1 MANLRF
7 NIRPVIIQGDDLSSV
22 ISSDSDTA
30 ITYNNYYPAGTHVS
44 TYRIEAKLA
53 LSNVTVHDDLSIS
66 FDYGGIQSVRAHT
79 TWSSSSV
86 GYNVNKHFY
95 KGDGTV
101 AWEQSSDIATAFD
114 TGDIAVAPQ
123 PTRRYTVP
131 PNGSIDIP
139 EIKAF
144 RWLSEA
150 VISDECEVFVGGTVT
165 NVIPTYK
172 PNGLRK
178 SGEWKSVQE
187 LKLST
192 YIRTTNNWNDVGTE
206 QVATIGQVNKG
217 QTRRRQGGEWKQERP
232 FS

>member
-7 NIRPVIIQGDDLSSV
+7 NIRPVIIQGENLSSV

-30 ITYNNYYPAGTHVS
+30 ITYNNYYPIGTHVS

-53 LSNVTVHDDLSIS
+53 LSNVTVHDDLSVS

-79 TWSSSSV
+79 TWSSSTV

-101 AWEQSSDIATAFD
+101 AWEQSSDIATSFD
-114 TGDIAVAPQ
+114 TGDIPVAPQ

-131 PNGSIDIP
+131 ANGSINIP

-144 RWLSEA
+144 RWLCEA
-150 VISDECEVFVGGTVT
+150 VVSDECEVFVGGTVT

-172 PNGLRK
+172 PNALRK
-178 SGEWKSVQE
+178 NGEWKSVQE

-192 YIRTTNNWNDVGTE
+192 YIRTSGNWNDVGTE
-206 QVATIGQVNKG
+206 QVATIAQVNKG
-217 QTRRRQGGEWKQERP
+217 HTRRRQGGEWKQERP

>member
-1 MANLRF
+1 MPNLRF

-150 VISDECEVFVGGTVT
+150 VVSDECEVFVGGTVT

-192 YIRTTNNWNDVGTE
+192 YIRTSSTWNDVGTE
-206 QVATIGQVNKG
+206 QVATIGQAGKG
-217 QTRRRQGGEWKQERP
+217 HTRRRQGGEWKQERP

>member
-79 TWSSSSV
+79 TWSSSTV

-101 AWEQSSDIATAFD
+101 AWEQSSDIAAAFD

-150 VISDECEVFVGGTVT
+150 VISDECEVYVGGTVT

-178 SGEWKSVQE
+178 NGEWKGVQE

-192 YIRTTNNWNDVGTE
+192 YIRTQDNWNDVGTE
-206 QVATIGQVNKG
+206 QVATIAHVNKG

-232 FS
+232 FA

>member
-1 MANLRF
+1 MPNLRF
-7 NIRPVIIQGDDLSSV
+7 NIRPVIIQGENLSSV

-30 ITYNNYYPAGTHVS
+30 ITYNNYYPIGTHVS
-44 TYRIEAKLA
+44 TYQIEAKLA
-53 LSNVTVHDDLSIS
+53 LSNVTVHDDLSVS
-66 FDYGGIQSVRAHT
+66 FDYGGIQSVRART

-114 TGDIAVAPQ
+114 TGDIPVAPQ
-123 PTRRYTVP
+123 PTQRYTVP

-144 RWLSEA
+144 RWLCEA

-178 SGEWKSVQE
+178 NNEWKSVQE

-192 YIRTTNNWNDVGTE
+192 YIRREEHWNDVGTE

-217 QTRRRQGGEWKQERP
+217 QTRRRQSGQWKQERP
-232 FS
+232 FA

>member
-7 NIRPVIIQGDDLSSV
+7 NIRPVIIQGENLSSV

-30 ITYNNYYPAGTHVS
+30 ITYNNYYPIGTHVS

-66 FDYGGIQSVRAHT
+66 FDYGGIQSVRART

-101 AWEQSSDIATAFD
+101 AWEQSSDIAAAFD

-144 RWLSEA
+144 RWLCEA
-150 VISDECEVFVGGTVT
+150 VVSDECEVFVGGTVT

-172 PNGLRK
+172 PNALRK
-178 SGEWKSVQE
+178 NNEWKSVQE

-192 YIRTTNNWNDVGTE
+192 YIRTSGNWNDVGTE

-217 QTRRRQGGEWKQERP
+217 QTRRREGGEWKQERP
-232 FS
+232 FA

>member
-7 NIRPVIIQGDDLSSV
+7 NIRPVIIQGENLSSV

-30 ITYNNYYPAGTHVS
+30 ITYNNYYPIGTHVS

-79 TWSSSSV
+79 TWSSSTV

-101 AWEQSSDIATAFD
+101 AWEQSSDIAAAFD
-114 TGDIAVAPQ
+114 TGDIPVAPQ

-131 PNGSIDIP
+131 ANGSINIP

-144 RWLSEA
+144 RWLCEA
-150 VISDECEVFVGGTVT
+150 VVSDECEVFVGGTVT

-178 SGEWKSVQE
+178 SREWKSVQE

-192 YIRTTNNWNDVGTE
+192 YIRTSNNWNDVGTE

-217 QTRRRQGGEWKQERP
+217 NTRRRQGGEWKQERP

>member
-178 SGEWKSVQE
+178 NNEWKSVQE

-192 YIRTTNNWNDVGTE
+192 YIRTSGTWKDVGTE
-206 QVATIGQVNKG
+206 QVATIGHVNKG
-217 QTRRRQGGEWKQERP
+217 QTRRRQGGEWKQEAP